1 MNVHVTFSSKKG
13 LLSEGASNRPGA
25 FTRILMLSVYR
36 TVGAHHVVSSMTDTP
51 PRPSRRLTHRLSAV
65 FVRTAPPGFYCD
77 GHGLNLRVDPS
88 GARRWVQRLV
98 IRGRPRMLGLGGYP
112 LVSLAEAR
120 DVAFAHRK
128 QARAGGDPLTEKRH
142 AQHVPT
148 IEEAAAAVLE
158 QQRSGWRHARY
169 ERDWPRSLRAYAF
182 PRIGAVPVSDVT
194 TADVLAILTPIWHD
208 KPETARRVRQRI
220 GAVMKWAIAMGYRP
234 DNPAGDALG
243 QALGRQR
250 AIVQHMR
257 ALPHGE
263 VADALATVRTSRA
276 LVTTKDAFELLVL
289 TAARSGEVRLATWD
303 EMDLDA
309 AVWTIP
315 AARMKAKRDHRVP
328 LSGRA
333 LEILHDARRRSDG
346 SSLVFRSPRGKP
358 LSDMTL
364 SKLIKELGIAAV
376 PHGFRSSFR
385 DWAAEQTNT
394 PREVV
399 EAALAHT
406 AQNPTEAA
414 YARSDLFER
423 RRLLMNDWAAYLDG
437 ENGQVVPQ
445 HR

>member
-1 MNVHVTFSSKKG
+1 
-13 LLSEGASNRPGA
+13 
-25 FTRILMLSVYR
+25 
-36 TVGAHHVVSSMTDTP
+36 MTDTP

-65 FVRTAPPGFYCD
+65 FVRIAPPGFYCD

-148 IEEAAAAVLE
+148 VEEAAAGVLE

-182 PRIGAVPVSDVT
+182 PRIGALPVSDVT
-194 TADVLAILTPIWHD
+194 TADVLTILTPIWHD

-220 GAVMKWAIAMGYRP
+220 GAVMKWAVAMGYRP

-243 QALGRQR
+243 QVLGRQR
-250 AIVQHMR
+250 AVVQHMR
-257 ALPHGE
+257 ALPHGA

-289 TAARSGEVRLATWD
+289 TAARSGEVRLATWN
-303 EMDLDA
+303 ELDLDA

-333 LEILHDARRRSDG
+333 LEILHDARNRSDG
-346 SSLVFRSPRGKP
+346 TGLVFRSPRGKS

-406 AQNPTEAA
+406 VRNPTEAA

-423 RRLLMNDWAAYLDG
+423 RRLLMNDWAAYL
-437 ENGQVVPQ
+437 NGQP
-445 HR
+445 

>member
-1 MNVHVTFSSKKG
+1 M
-13 LLSEGASNRPGA
+13 
-25 FTRILMLSVYR
+25 
-36 TVGAHHVVSSMTDTP
+36 
-51 PRPSRRLTHRLSAV
+51 
-65 FVRTAPPGFYCD
+65 
-77 GHGLNLRVDPS
+77 
-88 GARRWVQRLV
+88 
-98 IRGRPRMLGLGGYP
+98 
-112 LVSLAEAR
+112 
-120 DVAFAHRK
+120 
-128 QARAGGDPLTEKRH
+128 
-142 AQHVPT
+142 
-148 IEEAAAAVLE
+148 
-158 QQRSGWRHARY
+158 
-169 ERDWPRSLRAYAF
+169 
-182 PRIGAVPVSDVT
+182 
-194 TADVLAILTPIWHD
+194 
-208 KPETARRVRQRI
+208 
-220 GAVMKWAIAMGYRP
+220 MKWAIAMGYRP

-250 AIVQHMR
+250 VVVQHMR

-263 VADALATVRTSRA
+263 VADALAIVRTCRA
-276 LVTTKDAFELLVL
+276 VVTTKDAFELLVL

-309 AVWTIP
+309 AVWTIL

-333 LEILHDARRRSDG
+333 LAILHDARRSSDG

-376 PHGFRSSFR
+376 LHGFRSSFR

-406 AQNPTEAA
+406 VRNPTEAA

-423 RRLLMNDWAAYLDG
+423 RRRLMDDLASTI
-437 ENGQVVPQ
+437 ETM
-445 HR
+445 